1 MRIGFAILHYNVVA
15 ETEKCVA
22 SILERI
28 DSDDYEIVVVDNCSP
43 NKSGAQVKRLFEGK
57 EHVSVIL
64 NEENLGFAR
73 GNNVG
78 FRFLKYEKKCDFIV
92 VMNNDTYL
100 IQDDFFKVIQ
110 EEYAHSHFA
119 VLGPEIHCPG
129 GINPNPVKNK
139 LMTVAELERKR
150 IRWRR
155 RRLKNILHLG
165 FLDTWYSFIADRLGP
180 GPNHHRPAND
190 KRQENVE
197 LHGCCFVFSPEFINR
212 YDGLNSGTFMYQEED
227 ILYAEM
233 LRDNMLMVYNPA
245 LKIYHME
252 KASTNSVCSGSRKK
266 KIFIYTNYLASS
278 EVLLGVLKDI
288 EKKSK
293 S

>member
-1 MRIGFAILHYNVVA
+1 MRLGFVVLHYNVVA

-28 DSDDYEIVVVDNCSP
+28 DTDDFEIVVVDNCSP
-43 NKSGAQVKRLFEGK
+43 NKSGPQVKALFEGK
-57 EHVSVIL
+57 AHVSVIL

-78 FRFLKYEKKCDFIV
+78 FRFLKNEKKCDFIV
-92 VMNNDTYL
+92 MLNNDTYL
-100 IQDDFFKVIQ
+100 IQDDFYKVILD
-110 EEYAHSHFA
+110 EYEQSHFA
-119 VLGPEIHCPG
+119 VLGPEIHCPN
-129 GINPNPVKNK
+129 GINANPVKDK

-150 IRWRR
+150 ARWRR
-155 RRLKNILHLG
+155 IRVRNILHLG

-180 GPNHHRPAND
+180 GPNSYQPAND
-190 KRQENVE
+190 RRQVNVE
-197 LHGCCFVFSPEFINR
+197 LHGCCLVFSPDYVAR

-233 LRDNMLMVYNPA
+233 LRDKMLMVYNPA

-252 KASTNSVCSGSRKK
+252 NASTNSVCKGSRKK
-266 KIFIYTNYLASS
+266 KIFVYTNYLASS
-278 EVLLGVLKDI
+278 EILLKVLKDI
-288 EKKSK
+288 EKDH
-293 S
+293 